1 MCDGTLFELMNNLI
15 RIKTDFDSLELIT
28 SILIDEYQYKEQQE
42 QMVLVLCLYLT
53 QIQSASQK
61 MERQIECIDEYMRIQ
76 KK

>member
-61 MERQIECIDEYMRIQ
+61 MERQIECIDECMRIQ